1 MQSYNGSL
9 KKRFWEVNYQLVGKE
24 LAEDLKFLSQNPWNE
39 NASFRQ
45 RGPEKQENARK
56 KNLRWRAKFERPLVV
71 SLTIC
76 EVNEMHL

>member
-9 KKRFWEVNYQLVGKE
+9 KKRFWGVNYQLVGKE
-24 LAEDLKFLSQNPWNE
+24 LAEDLKFLPQNPWNE

-56 KNLRWRAKFERPLVV
+56 KIYGGGQDLKDHW
-71 SLTIC
+71 SLA
-76 EVNEMHL
+76 